1 MIRDAREDQP
11 CADKRS
17 NNEKSRMQKPSQRD
31 AQQNQQTRADAHSQM
46 VVKNRAESNSSHL
59 FPDYSQQIAD
69 RDDNNMTPGPY
80 TPRRLTISALL
91 THNSQYAL

>member
-1 MIRDAREDQP
+1 
-11 CADKRS
+11 
-17 NNEKSRMQKPSQRD
+17 
-31 AQQNQQTRADAHSQM
+31 M

-91 THNSQYAL
+91 THNSQYALYSGRVADASTPPLDAAPPCQADTPGATGVPTTRRERWSV

>member
-1 MIRDAREDQP
+1 
-11 CADKRS
+11 
-17 NNEKSRMQKPSQRD
+17 
-31 AQQNQQTRADAHSQM
+31 M

-91 THNSQYAL
+91 THNSQYALYSGWVADASTPPIDAAPDRQTHPVPRVNTTRREQ